1 MQYLALRASVGNV
14 IVAEPFVK
22 LNVESVGTKGE
33 V

>member
-14 IVAEPFVK
+14 IVAASFVK

-33 V
+33 I